1 MNNKNRQRKQQTNV
15 SVLIRSRNFK
25 YLACVLQVDEFRY
38 IEILTWRWD
47 FEELNRKMLFSN
59 LN

>member
-38 IEILTWRWD
+38 IEILTWR
-47 FEELNRKMLFSN
+47 
-59 LN
+59 